1 MVGSSLGEV
10 FLLKN
15 GRAIQFISYS
25 VSRTGWDRASSDAH
39 DLLILFRYHLVDLSN
54 VLVSYVL
61 DLLFAVLY
69 FILGQLG
76 CLFLCFQ
83 LFNGITANI
92 ADCNLAL
99 FAQFLDLLA
108 EFLTAIFGQLRE
120 KGLATQAKKAG
131 RVAAEGM
138 VVAKVNA
145 DNSVGCVVEVNSETD
160 FVANTDEFK
169 AFVNQVADTIIEKNP
184 ADVEALKATTVSG
197 GTMTVDEA
205 LQELFLKIRENLQI
219 RRFVRMEGILVPYIH
234 GGGKIGVMVRAESPA
249 GATPEVLAAAKDC
262 ALQVAA
268 MNPPYLKREDVPAAV
283 LDEEKKIILA
293 QMAEDPKMA
302 NKPEQVKEK
311 IAAGKVG
318 KYYGENCLL
327 EQAFVKENKETVQSY
342 VDGVAKAA
350 GTTIAIT
357 DFVRFERGE
366 GIEKKADNFAE
377 EIASMIK

>member
-1 MVGSSLGEV
+1 MANFTAKDVNELRKSTGVGMMDCKKALTEADGDVE
-10 FLLKN
+10 K
-15 GRAIQFISYS
+15 AIE
-25 VSRTGWDRASSDAH
+25 
-39 DLLILFRYHLVDLSN
+39 L
-54 VLVSYVL
+54 
-61 DLLFAVLY
+61 
-69 FILGQLG
+69 
-76 CLFLCFQ
+76 
-83 LFNGITANI
+83 
-92 ADCNLAL
+92 
-99 FAQFLDLLA
+99 
-108 EFLTAIFGQLRE
+108 LRE

-145 DNSVGCVVEVNSETD
+145 DNSVGC
-160 FVANTDEFK
+160 
-169 AFVNQVADTIIEKNP
+169 
-184 ADVEALKATTVSG
+184 VSG

>member
-1 MVGSSLGEV
+1 MANFTAKDVNELRKSTGVGMMDCKKALTEADGDVE
-10 FLLKN
+10 K
-15 GRAIQFISYS
+15 AIE
-25 VSRTGWDRASSDAH
+25 
-39 DLLILFRYHLVDLSN
+39 L
-54 VLVSYVL
+54 
-61 DLLFAVLY
+61 
-69 FILGQLG
+69 
-76 CLFLCFQ
+76 
-83 LFNGITANI
+83 
-92 ADCNLAL
+92 
-99 FAQFLDLLA
+99 
-108 EFLTAIFGQLRE
+108 LRE

-169 AFVNQVADTIIEKNP
+169 AFVNQVADTII
-184 ADVEALKATTVSG
+184 
-197 GTMTVDEA
+197 
-205 LQELFLKIRENLQI
+205 
-219 RRFVRMEGILVPYIH
+219 VPYIH